1 MPNKVQG
8 LVDSLFKSNP
18 KVFYDR
24 PDALTSDAIRKEL
37 DERESKDLAAS
48 IKRLK
53 AINVLFTETLTP
65 EQRKQQITS
74 NPFL

>member
-1 MPNKVQG
+1 MATKLQG

-24 PDALTSDAIRKEL
+24 PDTLTSEAIKTEL

-53 AINVLFTETLTP
+53 AINVLFTETVTQQQR
-65 EQRKQQITS
+65 EQQKTN